1 MKIKFFILLIVLFS
15 TSAVAGEPAN
25 DRCSAYSDKAFG
37 ICISAMNNACGT
49 DNEKNAQAC
58 DNMENHFI
66 DAAGEMPPWLVC
78 PCWDEIDLLAVTA
91 ENISDFMNCEHYAF
105 DYPNMAWIHAEEFSF
120 GFSAFNSNSFFGA
133 VSGCSAVTLDSY
145 YHQDYITDEEANF
158 CISQIATRCAELDRP
173 IVP

>member
-25 DRCSAYSDKAFG
+25 DRCSAYSGKAFG
-37 ICISAMNNACGT
+37 ICISAMSNACGT
-49 DNEKNAQAC
+49 DNEENAQAC

-66 DAAGEMPPWLVC
+66 DATGEMPPWLVC

-91 ENISDFMNCEHYAF
+91 ENISDFMNCEYYAF

-120 GFSAFNSNSFFGA
+120 GFSAFNSNNFLNVTPRCA
-133 VSGCSAVTLDSY
+133 AVTLDSNY
-145 YHQDYITDEEANF
+145 FQEYITDEQAND
-158 CISQIATRCAELDRP
+158 CISQIYARCLDLDRP
-173 IVP
+173 IAP